1 MREYY
6 SRVLAYIACGASIA
20 AGTYTQ
26 YFSYGIL
33 WMVPYALLYPHLA
46 YHLGQRFRQHDP
58 RKVTRALLAV
68 DAVHCGLGM
77 ALLGFSVVPS
87 LMFLLVLS
95 FTALV
100 IGGLRLLG
108 MALLVSASSALLVAV
123 LVAPPLLGNTPVEVA
138 AVSILFCGLYICI
151 TAFFGHQQGL
161 RLAQVRQ
168 EIAREQEKAARLAR
182 NLAKYL
188 SPQVWEMIFSGK
200 KSVRL
205 ETQRKKL
212 TVFFSD
218 IRGFTELSEELEAE
232 ALTDLLNNYLNEMSK
247 IALKYGG
254 TIDKFVGDCVMVFFG
269 DPSTQGAKKDAVA
282 AVSMGIAMRKHM
294 KVLRQQW
301 RAQGITKPLEIRM
314 GINTGYCTVGNFGAD
329 TRMDYTII
337 GREVNLAS
345 RLESASE
352 AGEILISTRNLLA
365 DQGRDH
371 VPRQGPDRGQ
381 GLQPPGA
388 DLPGGGLAP
397 RPRRRAQLRR
407 ARIARLLH
415 VPGHQQHPEL
425 RQGTGHPGPATGRR
439 TPARQGHPLSSSN
452 AAGSSSRH
460 SGAVRGPLAC
470 SARNSSAE
478 TRQDCSRAQ
487 RPQAWRSSASAWRQA
502 SPRSSCMT
510 PVTPCCNTSS
520 GPGTAKAATGTP
532 QARASS
538 ITRP

>member
-1 MREYY
+1 MKPTLPDRSPTSRSVASMREYY

-345 RLESASE
+345 HLESASE
-352 AGEILISTRNLLA
+352 AGEILISHETYSLIK
-365 DQGRDH
+365 DVIMCRDK
-371 VPRQGPDRGQ
+371 GQ
-381 GLQPPGA
+381 IAVKGFSRPVQIYQVVDSRRDLGA
-388 DLPGGGLAP
+388 APSYVEHELPGFSMYLDTNNIQNYDKERVIQALQQAAE
-397 RPRRRAQLRR
+397 RLRDKV
-407 ARIARLLH
+407 IL
-415 VPGHQQHPEL
+415 
-425 RQGTGHPGPATGRR
+425 
-439 TPARQGHPLSSSN
+439 
-452 AAGSSSRH
+452 
-460 SGAVRGPLAC
+460 
-470 SARNSSAE
+470 
-478 TRQDCSRAQ
+478 
-487 RPQAWRSSASAWRQA
+487 
-502 SPRSSCMT
+502 
-510 PVTPCCNTSS
+510 
-520 GPGTAKAATGTP
+520 
-532 QARASS
+532 
-538 ITRP
+538 

>member
-168 EIAREQEKAARLAR
+168 EIARERKRPRGSRATWPSTCRR
-182 NLAKYL
+182 R
-188 SPQVWEMIFSGK
+188 SGK
-200 KSVRL
+200 
-205 ETQRKKL
+205 
-212 TVFFSD
+212 
-218 IRGFTELSEELEAE
+218 
-232 ALTDLLNNYLNEMSK
+232 
-247 IALKYGG
+247 
-254 TIDKFVGDCVMVFFG
+254 
-269 DPSTQGAKKDAVA
+269 
-282 AVSMGIAMRKHM
+282 
-294 KVLRQQW
+294 
-301 RAQGITKPLEIRM
+301 
-314 GINTGYCTVGNFGAD
+314 
-329 TRMDYTII
+329 
-337 GREVNLAS
+337 
-345 RLESASE
+345 
-352 AGEILISTRNLLA
+352 
-365 DQGRDH
+365 
-371 VPRQGPDRGQ
+371 
-381 GLQPPGA
+381 
-388 DLPGGGLAP
+388 
-397 RPRRRAQLRR
+397 
-407 ARIARLLH
+407 
-415 VPGHQQHPEL
+415 
-425 RQGTGHPGPATGRR
+425 
-439 TPARQGHPLSSSN
+439 
-452 AAGSSSRH
+452 
-460 SGAVRGPLAC
+460 
-470 SARNSSAE
+470 
-478 TRQDCSRAQ
+478 
-487 RPQAWRSSASAWRQA
+487 
-502 SPRSSCMT
+502 
-510 PVTPCCNTSS
+510 
-520 GPGTAKAATGTP
+520 
-532 QARASS
+532 
-538 ITRP
+538 

>member
-1 MREYY
+1 ILFAR
-6 SRVLAYIACGASIA
+6 
-20 AGTYTQ
+20 AGLYR
-26 YFSYGIL
+26 L
-33 WMVPYALLYPHLA
+33 W
-46 YHLGQRFRQHDP
+46 RQHRGGNLHPVFQLRHPLDGALCAALPAPGVPPRPALPPARPAQGDP
-58 RKVTRALLAV
+58 RPARGRRRALW
-68 DAVHCGLGM
+68 
-77 ALLGFSVVPS
+77 P
-87 LMFLLVLS
+87 
-95 FTALV
+95 
-100 IGGLRLLG
+100 
-108 MALLVSASSALLVAV
+108 
-123 LVAPPLLGNTPVEVA
+123 
-138 AVSILFCGLYICI
+138 
-151 TAFFGHQQGL
+151 GHG
-161 RLAQVRQ
+161 
-168 EIAREQEKAARLAR
+168 AARLLRGAQPDVPAGAELHRAGHRRPAPAR
-182 NLAKYL
+182 HGLAGIGQQRPAGRRARRPAAAGQYPGRGGRGQHPVLRTVHLHHRLLRPPAGPAPGPGAPGDRPRAGKGRAARAQPGQVPVAAGL
-188 SPQVWEMIFSGK
+188 GNDLQRQEERAPGNPAQEAHRVLLRHPRLHRAIRGTGSRGPDRPAQQLPQRNVEDRPQVRRHHRQ
-200 KSVRL
+200 VRRRL
-205 ETQRKKL
+205 RHGVLRRPQHPGREEGR
-212 TVFFSD
+212 
-218 IRGFTELSEELEAE
+218 RGC
-232 ALTDLLNNYLNEMSK
+232 
-247 IALKYGG
+247 G
-254 TIDKFVGDCVMVFFG
+254 IDGHRHA
-269 DPSTQGAKKDAVA
+269 QAHEGATPAVA
-282 AVSMGIAMRKHM
+282 GPGHHQAAGNPHGHQHRLLHGGQ
-294 KVLRQQW
+294 LRRRHAHGLHHHRPRGEPRQPPGK
-301 RAQGITKPLEIRM
+301 RLG
-314 GINTGYCTVGNFGAD
+314 
-329 TRMDYTII
+329 
-337 GREVNLAS
+337 S
-345 RLESASE
+345 R
-352 AGEILISTRNLLA
+352 RNPHFPRDLLA